1 MKTKVTYIFK
11 LIKTKINRDTERGL
25 FLVLSGF
32 DEVKMP
38 QLPLGWGLIHFPV
51 SAPVFSVNICFYC
64 LHTAA
69 SLSIP
74 DVQQVCAFRA
84 QQSSTHVLSIPAILE
99 KGLIR
104 EQILTFKNNLSHWD
118 KLSHAKM
125 YAQAHKQHAF
135 HVAGNRPPCPCSSL
149 MKAIQ
154 SSLHSAHLHFL
165 ELAALYISMA
175 TYDDVIEK
183 TQ

>member
-1 MKTKVTYIFK
+1 MTLVPALVTVFTPSQQKLMKTKVTYIFK

-38 QLPLGWGLIHFPV
+38 QLPLGWGLIHFPA
-51 SAPVFSVNICFYC
+51 SAPGFSVNTCFYC

-84 QQSSTHVLSIPAILE
+84 QESFPHVLLIPVILE
-99 KGLIR
+99 KGLITDLLPLR
-104 EQILTFKNNLSHWD
+104 MI
-118 KLSHAKM
+118 
-125 YAQAHKQHAF
+125 F
-135 HVAGNRPPCPCSSL
+135 HTGINFL
-149 MKAIQ
+149 MLKCMHRQ
-154 SSLHSAHLHFL
+154 TTCFPSGW
-165 ELAALYISMA
+165 
-175 TYDDVIEK
+175 K
-183 TQ
+183 

>member
-11 LIKTKINRDTERGL
+11 LIKTKINKDTERGL

-51 SAPVFSVNICFYC
+51 SAPGFSVNTCFYC

-69 SLSIP
+69 SLSNP

-84 QQSSTHVLSIPAILE
+84 QQSSPHVLLIPVILE

-104 EQILTFKNNLSHWD
+104 EQIFTFKNSLSPWD
-118 KLSHAKM
+118 KLSHSKTH
-125 YAQAHKQHAF
+125 AQTDKQHAF
-135 HVAGNRPPCPCSSL
+135 HVAGNSPPRSCWRINEGYLIFP
-149 MKAIQ
+149 
-154 SSLHSAHLHFL
+154 HSAHLLLFL
-165 ELAALYISMA
+165 ELA
-175 TYDDVIEK
+175 VP
-183 TQ
+183 

>member
-1 MKTKVTYIFK
+1 M
-11 LIKTKINRDTERGL
+11 
-25 FLVLSGF
+25 LSGF

-51 SAPVFSVNICFYC
+51 SAPGFSVNTCFYC

-74 DVQQVCAFRA
+74 DVQQVCAFGA
-84 QQSSTHVLSIPAILE
+84 QQSSPHVLLIPVILE

-104 EQILTFKNNLSHWD
+104 EQIFTFKNNLSHWD

-125 YAQAHKQHAF
+125 YAQTTCF
-135 HVAGNRPPCPCSSL
+135 PCGW
-149 MKAIQ
+149 K
-154 SSLHSAHLHFL
+154 
-165 ELAALYISMA
+165 
-175 TYDDVIEK
+175 
-183 TQ
+183 

>member
-38 QLPLGWGLIHFPV
+38 QLPLGWGLIHFPA
-51 SAPVFSVNICFYC
+51 SAPGFSVNTCFYC

-84 QQSSTHVLSIPAILE
+84 QQSFPHVLLIPVILE
-99 KGLIR
+99 KRLIR
-104 EQILTFKNNLSHWD
+104 EQIFKNDLSHWD

-125 YAQAHKQHAF
+125 YAQTNNMLSKWLEIALHAPAP
-135 HVAGNRPPCPCSSL
+135 H
-149 MKAIQ
+149 
-154 SSLHSAHLHFL
+154 
-165 ELAALYISMA
+165 
-175 TYDDVIEK
+175 
-183 TQ
+183 